1 MSIDASDAKG
11 TDSCPTWQFPAL
23 RVLQRFPFLGFPDNV
38 ERASFQ
44 LNVRIESI
52 AVQALRQGFMFQLK
66 QDFDHSCHSRRQRQM
81 PDVRLHGAQSA
92 VLAKHLAVP
101 GFPVQFLEGRLQT
114 VHFDRIA
121 KRRPRPVRFDIGD
134 RARIDPRL
142 GIRRL
147 QQIGL
152 RLRVRRRQ
160 RICTPSM
167 VHCCATDHAVNMIA
181 VPFCCAQPLEQ
192 NHSGAFAVREA
203 VRTVGEGLAF
213 TFLA

>member
-1 MSIDASDAKG
+1 
-11 TDSCPTWQFPAL
+11 
-23 RVLQRFPFLGFPDNV
+23 
-38 ERASFQ
+38 
-44 LNVRIESI
+44 
-52 AVQALRQGFMFQLK
+52 
-66 QDFDHSCHSRRQRQM
+66 M